1 MSDAPTTTPPATPR
15 EVLGISGV
23 GKNFGPV
30 RALRDIDLSVRAG
43 EIVALLGDNGAGK
56 STLMNIICGSN
67 TPDEGEIR
75 VSGQPMSG
83 LADAKRLGVGV
94 VYQDLALAPHLSLT
108 ENLFLGNELRRGPW
122 LDRKRMHAEARA
134 AIEKLGI
141 TTLRDVRLPVGSL
154 SGGQR
159 QVLAVARAMKWASDL
174 ILLDEPT
181 AALGPK
187 QVGIVLDSIRVAAS
201 HGLGVIL
208 VSHDIPNV
216 LKLADRIVVLRHGTI
231 IADLEPAGLSV
242 SDVMTVMVGDEV
254 AA

>member
-1 MSDAPTTTPPATPR
+1 MSDASTATPSDTPR

-23 GKNFGPV
+23 GKNFGAV
-30 RALRDIDLSVRAG
+30 RALRDIDLSVKAG

-122 LDRKRMHAEARA
+122 LDRKRMHVEARA

-141 TTLRDVRLPVGSL
+141 STLRDVRLPVGSL

-187 QVGIVLDSIRVAAS
+187 QVGIVLDSIRVAAA